1 MFLLFLL
8 FQMIC
13 TRLNSNVSCNRWHQQ
28 SGRQVVD
35 RQQIRPLTV
44 RAPSAFDLGTECH
57 SPPTVGGVIVDQ
69 NPPTLLGS
77 NTTNAIQQHLSNG
90 EDVHHHQ
97 AVNQHAP
104 RQDLESVTS
113 INQCDISK
121 RNKNYK
127 AKLLN

>member
-1 MFLLFLL
+1 
-8 FQMIC
+8 
-13 TRLNSNVSCNRWHQQ
+13 
-28 SGRQVVD
+28 VVD

-44 RAPSAFDLGTECH
+44 RAPSALDLGTEFH
-57 SPPTVGGVIVDQ
+57 SPPTVGGVIIDQ

-77 NTTNAIQQHLSNG
+77 NTTNAIQQYPSNG
-90 EDVHHHQ
+90 GDVGEHHHQ
-97 AVNQHAP
+97 AMNQHAP
-104 RQDLESVTS
+104 RRDLESVTS